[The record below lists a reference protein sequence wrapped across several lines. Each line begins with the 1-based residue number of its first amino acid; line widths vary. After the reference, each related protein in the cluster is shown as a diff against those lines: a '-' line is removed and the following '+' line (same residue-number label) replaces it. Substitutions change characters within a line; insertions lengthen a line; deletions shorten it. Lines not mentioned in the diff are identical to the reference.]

1 MHELPQFSASKKSM
15 SPPCIARKHNQNIP
29 GMGGLFNAVNLSLFH
44 YVGNNPVR
52 YVEHTGLAQAVN
64 FICLVGDG
72 K

>member
-1 MHELPQFSASKKSM
+1 MPELPQFFAQKNSVS
-15 SPPCIARKHNQNIP
+15 PCIARKHNQNIP

-64 FICLVGDG
+64 FIYFIGDG